1 MGRMTNDEIYAR
13 LAWSRKQM
21 LQRKNKPLAKH
32 ADETIARRE
41 AYEERAGILE
51 FEAGMSRADAES
63 VAAKMVADDEDAE
76 FTMGSGD

>member
-1 MGRMTNDEIYAR
+1 MRDSED
-13 LAWSRKQM
+13 
-21 LQRKNKPLAKH
+21 AK
-32 ADETIARRE
+32 E

-51 FEAGMSRADAES
+51 FEAGMSRADAEM